1 MDKELFYIKT
11 FINKIDTKTV
21 ELLKINLYG
30 AISYL
35 ILSKEIFKKNK
46 DISLFLNII
55 DISVKDYVMK
65 SRTLLLSRIIREL
78 EKMDIEQLKEV
89 YKKTLNYIF
98 TLDEPESMKVKN
110 RKKNSIDSVLKQFSR
125 GSQKWI

>member
-110 RKKNSIDSVLKQFSR
+110 RKKNSIDSVLNQFSR
-125 GSQKWI
+125 GSQN

>member
-98 TLDEPESMKVKN
+98 ALDEPESMKVKN
-110 RKKNSIDSVLKQFSR
+110 RKKNSIDSVLNQFSR
-125 GSQKWI
+125 GSQN

>member
-21 ELLKINLYG
+21 ELLKINIYG

-98 TLDEPESMKVKN
+98 ALDEPESMKVKN
-110 RKKNSIDSVLKQFSR
+110 RKKNSIDSVLNQFSR
-125 GSQKWI
+125 GSQN

>member
-125 GSQKWI
+125 GSQN

>member
-125 GSQKWI
+125 GSQK

>member
-1 MDKELFYIKT
+1 
-11 FINKIDTKTV
+11 
-21 ELLKINLYG
+21 
-30 AISYL
+30 
-35 ILSKEIFKKNK
+35 
-46 DISLFLNII
+46 
-55 DISVKDYVMK
+55 MK

-110 RKKNSIDSVLKQFSR
+110 RKKNSIDSVLNQFSR
-125 GSQKWI
+125 GSQN